1 MIFQTWWKEHD
12 YGNEERQAKRTKFL
26 DSDRNEDEDVEA
38 RREKQPESE
47 WLLKP
52 CIYKRR

>member
-1 MIFQTWWKEHD
+1 MEMK
-12 YGNEERQAKRTKFL
+12 ERQAKRTKFL